1 MRAIRADK
9 GAQLS
14 LLDLQTVDTTLAQLN
29 HRRQTLPQHA
39 AIAKLRTERVAV
51 ASDLVAAETR
61 ISDLE
66 LEQAKAEADLEPVRE
81 RLSRNQVRI
90 TNGAIADPKALSSM
104 LEEVNHLKKRIGD
117 LEDAELDVMEQLETA
132 LASQETLRAR
142 AARVDA
148 NLSEAIADRDRQLAA
163 LEAEMGGLRQ
173 QRAEIAPLIPA
184 DLLALYDKDRRQP
197 CRCRRGRAAGPSLHW
212 LPARGQRGRS
222 AGILRRGRRPS
233 VALRGVRSDPDP
245 HRAIG
250 AVMAK
255 PPPSVQGGPS
265 FLDETEEPAVAT
277 SDRRLVVEAD
287 GGSRGNPG
295 PAAYGAVVRD
305 AQTSKVLAAEG
316 LPIGR
321 ATNNV
326 AEYRGL
332 IAGLEMA
339 RELDPTAALEVRMD
353 SRLVIEQM
361 AGRWKVKH
369 ADMKSLALAAA
380 RLRPAAVTWTWV
392 PRELNKAADTLV
404 NRALD
409 GDPVPRQYL
418 LDRR

>member
-14 LLDLQTVDTTLAQLN
+14 LLDLQSVDTTLAQLH
-29 HRRQTLPQHA
+29 HRRQTLPQHG

-163 LEAEMGGLRQ
+163 LEAEMGGLHQ

-184 DLLALYDKDRRQP
+184 DLLALYDKI
-197 CRCRRGRAAGPSLHW
+197 RASHAGV
-212 LPARGQRGRS
+212 G
-222 AGILRRGRRPS
+222 
-233 VALRGVRSDPDP
+233 
-245 HRAIG
+245 
-250 AVMAK
+250 
-255 PPPSVQGGPS
+255 
-265 FLDETEEPAVAT
+265 
-277 SDRRLVVEAD
+277 
-287 GGSRGNPG
+287 
-295 PAAYGAVVRD
+295 
-305 AQTSKVLAAEG
+305 AAE
-316 LPIGR
+316 LR
-321 ATNNV
+321 ARRCT
-326 AEYRGL
+326 GCQ
-332 IAGLEMA
+332 
-339 RELDPTAALEVRMD
+339 LEVN
-353 SRLVIEQM
+353 
-361 AGRWKVKH
+361 A
-369 ADMKSLALAAA
+369 ADLRAFSAAA
-380 RLRPAAVTWTWV
+380 EDEVLRCEECGRILIRTAQSG
-392 PRELNKAADTLV
+392 L
-404 NRALD
+404 
-409 GDPVPRQYL
+409 
-418 LDRR
+418 